1 MDGDN
6 LCADKFGGRFA
17 LLSIRS
23 PRKIR
28 RRERKILSSRYRPL
42 IPYLILAGSLIF
54 VAVFA
59 EFLTPYDPYAQ
70 NLENALNAPNEK
82 NLLGT
87 DRYGRDVLSR
97 VIIGSQT
104 TIFSALLL
112 LLTISIFGSFIGAV
126 CGFKGGKLDIFLMRL
141 SDVFLAFPQM
151 VFAIAAAGALGG
163 GLFNAA
169 AALAVIGWPKYAR
182 ISRGLV
188 LTIREMPYMN
198 AAKMAGTSSAGILF
212 HHVFPNIAG
221 PVLVTAALDIGTI
234 IMELA
239 GLSFL
244 GLGAMPPTAEW
255 GAMMNNGR
263 SMLQTASWVILAP
276 GTAIFITVAVFNLLG
291 DKLRDVLDVR
301 GKKS

>member
-1 MDGDN
+1 M
-6 LCADKFGGRFA
+6 KKYFF
-17 LLSIRS
+17 
-23 PRKIR
+23 
-28 RRERKILSSRYRPL
+28 
-42 IPYLILAGSLIF
+42 LAGLLIF
-54 VAVFA
+54 VAIFA
-59 EFLTPYDPYAQ
+59 EFLTPFDPYAQ
-70 NLENALNAPNEK
+70 DLSNALAPPNEK

-87 DRYGRDVLSR
+87 DRYGRDILSR
-97 VIIGSQT
+97 VIVGSQT
-104 TIFSALLL
+104 TILSSMLLL
-112 LLTISIFGSFIGAV
+112 FTISSVGSFIGAI
-126 CGFKGGKLDIFLMRL
+126 CGYKGGRIDIFLMRL

-188 LTIREMPYMN
+188 FTIRKMPYID
-198 AAKMAGTSSAGILF
+198 AARMSGTNSIGMLI

-263 SMLQTASWVILAP
+263 SMLQTAPWVILAP
-276 GTAIFITVAVFNLLG
+276 GFAIFITVAIFNLLG
-291 DKLRDVLDVR
+291 DKLRDFLSVKGER
-301 GKKS
+301 K

>member
-1 MDGDN
+1 MG
-6 LCADKFGGRFA
+6 LGSCRQK
-17 LLSIRS
+17 
-23 PRKIR
+23 K
-28 RRERKILSSRYRPL
+28 YRPL
-42 IPYLILAGSLIF
+42 LPYLALGGAVMF

-59 EFLTPYDPYAQ
+59 PWLTPFDPYTQ
-70 NLENALNAPNEK
+70 DLEGALAAPNGT
-82 NLLGT
+82 NWLGT

-97 VIIGSQT
+97 VIMGSQST
-104 TIFSALLL
+104 LCASLLL
-112 LLTISIFGSFIGAV
+112 LLTISTVGSFIGAI
-126 CGFKGGKLDIFLMRL
+126 CGYRGGRLDIFLMRL

-169 AALAVIGWPKYAR
+169 AALAIIGWPKYAR
-182 ISRGLV
+182 IARGLT
-188 LTIREMPYMN
+188 LTIRAMPYME
-198 AAKMAGTSSAGILF
+198 AARMAGTGAGGMLW
-212 HHVFPNIAG
+212 HHVLPNIAG

-263 SMLQTASWVILAP
+263 SMLQTAPWVILAP
-276 GTAIFITVAVFNLLG
+276 GFAIFVTVAVFNLLG
-291 DKLRDVLDVR
+291 DKLRDVMDP
-301 GKKS
+301 KQANFEK

>member
-1 MDGDN
+1 M
-6 LCADKFGGRFA
+6 KKYFF
-17 LLSIRS
+17 
-23 PRKIR
+23 
-28 RRERKILSSRYRPL
+28 
-42 IPYLILAGSLIF
+42 LAGILIF
-54 VAVFA
+54 VAIFA
-59 EFLTPYDPYAQ
+59 EFLTPFDPYAQ
-70 NLENALNAPNEK
+70 DLSNALAPPNEK

-97 VIIGSQT
+97 VIVGSQT
-104 TIFSALLL
+104 TILSSMLLL
-112 LLTISIFGSFIGAV
+112 FTISSVGSFIGAI
-126 CGFKGGKLDIFLMRL
+126 CGYKGGRIDIFLMRL

-188 LTIREMPYMN
+188 LTIRKMPYID
-198 AAKMAGTSSAGILF
+198 AARMSGTNSIGMLI

-263 SMLQTASWVILAP
+263 SMLQTAPWVILAP
-276 GTAIFITVAVFNLLG
+276 GFAIFITVAIFNLLG
-291 DKLRDVLDVR
+291 DKLRDFLSVKGER
-301 GKKS
+301 K

>member
-1 MDGDN
+1 M
-6 LCADKFGGRFA
+6 K
-17 LLSIRS
+17 
-23 PRKIR
+23 K
-28 RRERKILSSRYRPL
+28 YRPL
-42 IPYLILAGSLIF
+42 IPYLTAAAILILVAIF
-54 VAVFA
+54 AQW
-59 EFLTPYDPYAQ
+59 LTPFDPYVQDLEGALTPPNAQ
-70 NLENALNAPNEK
+70 NI
-82 NLLGT
+82 LGT

-104 TIFSALLL
+104 TLCASLLL
-112 LLTISIFGSFIGAV
+112 LATIATVGSLIGAL
-126 CGFKGGKLDIFLMRL
+126 CGYKGGRLDTCLMRL

-163 GLFNAA
+163 GLLNAA
-169 AALAVIGWPKYAR
+169 AALAIIGWPKYSR

-188 LTIREMPYMN
+188 LAIRSMPYLD
-198 AAKMAGTSSAGILF
+198 AAKMSGSSSTAILF
-212 HHVFPNIAG
+212 AHVLPNIAG

-263 SMLQTASWVILAP
+263 SMLQTAPWVILAP
-276 GTAIFITVAVFNLLG
+276 GTAIFLTVATFNLLG
-291 DKLRDVLDVR
+291 DKLRDFMGGQR
-301 GKKS
+301 

>member
-1 MDGDN
+1 MN
-6 LCADKFGGRFA
+6 KK
-17 LLSIRS
+17 LL
-23 PRKIR
+23 
-28 RRERKILSSRYRPL
+28 
-42 IPYLILAGSLIF
+42 PYLILAGSLIG
-54 VAVFA
+54 VAIFA

-70 NLENALNAPNEK
+70 DLEGALAPPNSV

-97 VIIGSQT
+97 IIIGSQT
-104 TIFSALLL
+104 TLCAALLL
-112 LLTISIFGSFIGAV
+112 LLTISVIGSLIGAI
-126 CGFKGGKLDIFLMRL
+126 CGYSGGKLDKFLMRV

-151 VFAIAAAGALGG
+151 VFAVAAAGALGG

-169 AALAVIGWPKYAR
+169 AALAIIGWTKYAR

-188 LTIREMPYMN
+188 LTIRTLPYID

-212 HHVFPNIAG
+212 LHVLPNIAG
-221 PVLVTAALDIGTI
+221 AVLVTAALDIGTI

-263 SMLQTASWVILAP
+263 SMLQTAPWVILAP
-276 GTAIFITVAVFNLLG
+276 GVAIFITVAIFNLLG
-291 DKLRDVLDVR
+291 DALRDVLDTKNR
-301 GKKS
+301 N

>member
-1 MDGDN
+1 MN
-6 LCADKFGGRFA
+6 KK
-17 LLSIRS
+17 LL
-23 PRKIR
+23 PN
-28 RRERKILSSRYRPL
+28 
-42 IPYLILAGSLIF
+42 LILAGGLIF

-59 EFLTPYDPYAQ
+59 EFLTPLDPYAQ
-70 NLENALNAPNEK
+70 DLEGALTPPNSV

-104 TIFSALLL
+104 TLCASLLL
-112 LLTISIFGSFIGAV
+112 LLTISVAGSLIGAI
-126 CGFKGGKLDIFLMRL
+126 CGYKGGKLDTFLMRV

-151 VFAIAAAGALGG
+151 VFAVAVAGILGG

-169 AALAVIGWPKYAR
+169 AALAIIGWTKYAR
-182 ISRGLV
+182 ISRGLA
-188 LTIREMPYMN
+188 LTIRTLPYID

-212 HHVFPNIAG
+212 FHVLPNIAG

-263 SMLQTASWVILAP
+263 SMLQTAPWVILAP
-276 GTAIFITVAVFNLLG
+276 GFAIFITVAIFNLLG
-291 DKLRDVLDVR
+291 DKLRDVFDSR
-301 GKKS
+301 NKA

>member
-1 MDGDN
+1 M
-6 LCADKFGGRFA
+6 LKM
-17 LLSIRS
+17 SQ
-23 PRKIR
+23 
-28 RRERKILSSRYRPL
+28 RYRPL
-42 IPYLILAGSLIF
+42 IPYLTLAGLLIF
-54 VAVFA
+54 VAVCA
-59 EFLTPYDPYAQ
+59 PFLTPHDPYIQ
-70 NLENALNAPNEK
+70 DLEDALVAPNST

-97 VIIGSQT
+97 VIMGSQT
-104 TIFSALLL
+104 TLCASLLL
-112 LLTISIFGSFIGAV
+112 LLTISVFGSFIGAI
-126 CGFKGGKLDIFLMRL
+126 CGYKGGRLDVFLMRL

-169 AALAVIGWPKYAR
+169 AALAIIGWPKYAR
-182 ISRGLV
+182 IARGLV
-188 LTIREMPYMN
+188 LTIRSMPYMQ
-198 AAKMAGTSSAGILF
+198 AAKMSGTGSIGMLW
-212 HHVFPNIAG
+212 HHVLPNIAG

-263 SMLQTASWVILAP
+263 SMLQTAPWVILAP
-276 GTAIFITVAVFNLLG
+276 GSAIFITVAVFNLLG
-291 DKLRDVLDVR
+291 DKIRDVMDP
-301 GKKS
+301 KNISKSS

>member
-1 MDGDN
+1 MN
-6 LCADKFGGRFA
+6 KK
-17 LLSIRS
+17 LL
-23 PRKIR
+23 PN
-28 RRERKILSSRYRPL
+28 
-42 IPYLILAGSLIF
+42 LILAGGLIF

-59 EFLTPYDPYAQ
+59 EFLTPLDPYAQ
-70 NLENALNAPNEK
+70 DLEGALTPPNSV

-97 VIIGSQT
+97 VIMGSQT
-104 TIFSALLL
+104 TLCASLLL
-112 LLTISIFGSFIGAV
+112 LLTISVAGSLIGAI
-126 CGFKGGKLDIFLMRL
+126 CGYKGGKLDTFLMRV

-151 VFAIAAAGALGG
+151 VFAVAAAGALGG

-169 AALAVIGWPKYAR
+169 AALAIIGWTKYAR
-182 ISRGLV
+182 ISRGLA
-188 LTIREMPYMN
+188 LTIRTLPYID

-212 HHVFPNIAG
+212 FHVLPNIAG

-263 SMLQTASWVILAP
+263 SMLQTAPWVILAP
-276 GTAIFITVAVFNLLG
+276 GVAIFITVAIFNLLG
-291 DKLRDVLDVR
+291 DKLRDVFDSR
-301 GKKS
+301 AKA

>member
-1 MDGDN
+1 MN
-6 LCADKFGGRFA
+6 KK
-17 LLSIRS
+17 LL
-23 PRKIR
+23 PN
-28 RRERKILSSRYRPL
+28 
-42 IPYLILAGSLIF
+42 LILAGGLIF

-59 EFLTPYDPYAQ
+59 EFLTPLDPYAQ
-70 NLENALNAPNEK
+70 DLEGALTPPNSV

-104 TIFSALLL
+104 TLCASLLL
-112 LLTISIFGSFIGAV
+112 LLTISIFGSLTGAI
-126 CGFKGGKLDIFLMRL
+126 CGYKGGKLDTLLMRV

-151 VFAIAAAGALGG
+151 VFAVAVAGILGG

-169 AALAVIGWPKYAR
+169 AALAIIGWTKYAR
-182 ISRGLV
+182 ISRGLA
-188 LTIREMPYMN
+188 LTIRTLPYID

-212 HHVFPNIAG
+212 FHVLPNITG

-263 SMLQTASWVILAP
+263 SMLQTAPWVILAP
-276 GTAIFITVAVFNLLG
+276 GFAIFITVAIFNLLG
-291 DKLRDVLDVR
+291 DKLRDVFDSR
-301 GKKS
+301 NKA